1 MQYFS
6 HVCWW
11 FCIRR
16 AAEKKTR
23 EADFEGKSVAEF
35 VKTEGTRLLQKASLG
50 ARGVAEDRRSRVTR
64 LCLAQQFFSP
74 PICTDMQ
81 HVFI

>member
-6 HVCWW
+6 RVCRC

-23 EADFEGKSVAEF
+23 EADFEGKSVTEF

-64 LCLAQQFFSP
+64 FCLAQQFFSP